1 MAKKVTKETQRKT
14 VHVREMPVDLWDE
27 KLERYMER
35 TGKKKYSVAIEALR
49 EFLEKEERK

>member
-14 VHVREMPVDLWDE
+14 VHVREMPVELWDE
-27 KLERYMER
+27 RLERYMER

-49 EFLEKEERK
+49 EFLEKEEAK

>member
-14 VHVREMPVDLWDE
+14 VHVREMPIELWDE
-27 KLERYMER
+27 RLGRYVKQ